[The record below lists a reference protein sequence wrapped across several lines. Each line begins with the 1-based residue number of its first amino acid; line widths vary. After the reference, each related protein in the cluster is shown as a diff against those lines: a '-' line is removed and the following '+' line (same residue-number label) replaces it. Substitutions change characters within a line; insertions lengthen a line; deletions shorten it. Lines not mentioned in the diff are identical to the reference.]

1 MAKKVKAKK
10 KKLIDKHIYVQM
22 PFLRL
27 LLGFIGGVLFEIFMR
42 LEIAWFVSGFCVFM
56 LVLVLFEVILF
67 LRISFTYAWI
77 NGIGVVMLM
86 FNLGGALA
94 YLKTQENRPNHF
106 GKFNNEADLYIVT
119 VDDPLFEKATSYK
132 TTLSMKWIKK
142 GRNMLPVS
150 GKCLC
155 YFKKDSIAAS
165 LRYGDQLIIKATINE
180 IEGPQNPEEFNYKRY
195 LYFHQIYHQV
205 YLKEKSYRLVGHDK
219 GTDILSFAFSIRM
232 KLVSLLKQYIP
243 DKRNNAVAS
252 ALVVGY
258 DDEIDD
264 DLIQA
269 FASAGAL
276 HVLSVSGMHVALMYQ
291 LLMMILGLLLVNR
304 KYDWIKFI
312 IAIVFLWCYAL
323 ITGYTPSVLR
333 AVVMFN
339 FIILA
344 QWTTRNTSTFN
355 TICVSV
361 FFLMLFDPFII
372 TEVGF
377 QLSYLAVIGIVY
389 LHPKISDWWSPTNWL
404 LKQIWTITAVSLA
417 AQLATFP
424 LGLLYFHQFPL
435 LFVLSNLLV
444 IPLTT
449 IIIYACL
456 VLLVISPIALLANY
470 VGLAISTLLSATNA
484 IVFFV
489 DGIPGAVLNKIT
501 INIGETWLIY
511 LIIIFL
517 IAVWVSKKMKYLV
530 YALALLSL
538 FLVFQVYESYVQM
551 HQRKFIVYAVNKHSA
566 YQIVNSREHII
577 IADSNL
583 LVDEG
588 RMLFHIYHHWWA
600 MGTKENRISLNENF
614 KSNLL
619 LKKDNL
625 CATANKLIFQIKS
638 NNEKLNENLKI
649 NYCIVSNNSYYG
661 LKNMLNISIPD
672 LVIIDKSNTK
682 YQSEKMAKLLSE
694 RKIKFHNVYKQ
705 GCFETTL

>member
-1 MAKKVKAKK
+1 MPQKNVVKK
-10 KKLIDKHIYVQM
+10 KKLIDRHIYVQM

-27 LLGFIGGVLFEIFMR
+27 LLGFIGGVLFEIFVR
-42 LEIAWFVSGFCVFM
+42 LEIGWFVAGFSVCM
-56 LVLVLFEVILF
+56 ITLILFEAILL
-67 LRISFTYAWI
+67 LRISFSYAWI
-77 NGIGVVMLM
+77 NGVGVVLLM
-86 FNLGGALA
+86 FNLGGAFT

-106 GKFNNEADLYIVT
+106 AKIDDPKSVYIVR

-132 TTLSMKWIKK
+132 TTLAMQWRSQDGKLI
-142 GRNMLPVS
+142 PVS

-155 YFKKDSIAAS
+155 YLKKDSLSAK
-165 LRYGDQLIIKATINE
+165 LNYGDQLVIKATINE

-205 YLKEKSYRLVGHDK
+205 YLKSDSYQVINHDT
-219 GTDILSFAFSIRM
+219 GSPILSFALSMRM
-232 KLVSLLKQYIP
+232 KLVELLKRYIP
-243 DKRNNAVAS
+243 EKRNNAVAS

-258 DDEIDD
+258 DDEIDNS
-264 DLIQA
+264 LIQA

-291 LLMMILGLLLVNR
+291 LLMMLLGLILVNR
-304 KYDWIKFI
+304 KYDWIKFT
-312 IAIVFLWCYAL
+312 IAIIFLWCYAL

-339 FIILA
+339 FIIVA

-355 TICVSV
+355 TICVSI

-389 LHPKISDWWSPTNWL
+389 LHPKISNWWTPSNWL

-435 LFVLSNLLV
+435 LFVVSNLLV

-456 VLLVISPIALLANY
+456 VLLVISPIAVIANY
-470 VGLAISTLLSATNA
+470 AGLVISALLSVTNE
-484 IVFFV
+484 IVFFI
-489 DGIPGAVLNKIT
+489 DRIPGAVLNKIT

-511 LIIIFL
+511 LIMILL
-517 IAVWVSKKMKYLV
+517 IAVWVSKQMKYLV
-530 YALALLSL
+530 YGLAFSLL
-538 FLVFQVYESYVQM
+538 FLVLQVYESFEQM
-551 HQRKFIVYAVNKHSA
+551 NQRKFMVYAVNKHSA
-566 YQIVNSREHII
+566 YQIVNSRKHIF

-583 LVDEG
+583 LADKG
-588 RMLFHIYHHWWA
+588 RLLFHIYHHWWA
-600 MGTKENRISLNENF
+600 IGTQEQLLPMHENF
-614 KSNLL
+614 KSDLL
-619 LKKDNL
+619 LKNDNL
-625 CATANKLIFQIKS
+625 CATANKLIYQIRS
-638 NNEKLNENLKI
+638 NKDKI
-649 NYCIVSNNSYYG
+649 SLTKRIDYCIVSNNAFYG
-661 LKNMLNISIPD
+661 LKNTLDNTSPE
-672 LVIIDKSNTK
+672 LVIIDKSNSR
-682 YQSEKMAKLLSE
+682 YQSDRMEKLLSE
-694 RKIKFHNVYKQ
+694 KKVKFYNVYKQ
-705 GCFETTL
+705 GYFETNL